1 MTNTAQ
7 KRKKNLQVSNYVT
20 SWNQTVQHKFLIFPL
35 TVEVCPL
42 FFFLPLLVFFSVL
55 SHRKPLPY
63 HITLCLR
70 KKKSKTQNMG
80 QIYISLLLRSVTK
93 NEIYTRKRSR
103 SMCESKNKSQN
114 EKNFNFTCCLS
125 LSPFFRLGREEKVL
139 HGIPFRWSQEF
150 PNERRNW
157 KVKKMLRVT
166 AADCCLWLRCFLSKC

>member
-7 KRKKNLQVSNYVT
+7 KRRKIC
-20 SWNQTVQHKFLIFPL
+20 KFLTMSRAETKQCSINSSFFHWL
-35 TVEVCPL
+35 L
-42 FFFLPLLVFFSVL
+42 RSARFFFLPLLVFFSVL

-70 KKKSKTQNMG
+70 KKSKTQNMG

-93 NEIYTRKRSR
+93 KMRFIHANKPKYVRKRR
-103 SMCESKNKSQN
+103 EVPKWEEFQLHLLPSM
-114 EKNFNFTCCLS
+114 
-125 LSPFFRLGREEKVL
+125 SPFFVLGGEEKVL

-150 PNERRNW
+150 PTERRNW

-166 AADCCLWLRCFLSKC
+166 AADCCLWLRCFLSQC